1 MLTFRLGTSA
11 GENIA
16 SNLAPRIFE
25 VCGGRGPLGLWACSQ
40 GARLVHYKPLH
51 NAGGPPNGVIDV
63 RGLPWPAITGPGGD
77 RVSGYRGYGNRAGG

>member
-25 VCGGRGPLGLWACSQ
+25 VCGGRDRSGFGRALKKLAWCITNRCTMQ
-40 GARLVHYKPLH
+40 EARPT
-51 NAGGPPNGVIDV
+51 A
-63 RGLPWPAITGPGGD
+63 
-77 RVSGYRGYGNRAGG
+77 